1 MMMVLTLI
9 TIMVEMGIVVEIT
22 LVFAV
27 EPVMIVVI
35 ISPVAIMS
43 MPCGIRIIRISRIG
57 LFVDTN

>member
-43 MPCGIRIIRISRIG
+43 VPCGIRIIRISRIG
-57 LFVDTN
+57 LFVDAN

>member
-43 MPCGIRIIRISRIG
+43 VPCGIRIIRISRIG